1 VSKKVKSK
9 AAAYAWSDA
18 VMAQLNIWSHGEQ
31 LSSSEVVQVSRR
43 LMDLYDGRPQSV
55 EEACEDVA
63 FAILSTAQDISAADN
78 AWMLKQRR
86 ETVKVVL
93 RILEKLDARLK
104 AEIKKGE

>member
-1 VSKKVKSK
+1 MKPKPSHT
-9 AAAYAWSDA
+9 WSDT
-18 VMAQLNIWSHGEQ
+18 VMVQLNRWSHGEQ
-31 LSSSEVVQVSRR
+31 LSSSEVVRGSRR

-55 EEACEDVA
+55 EEACEDVV

-78 AWMLKQRR
+78 AWLLKQRR
-86 ETVKVVL
+86 ETVKLML